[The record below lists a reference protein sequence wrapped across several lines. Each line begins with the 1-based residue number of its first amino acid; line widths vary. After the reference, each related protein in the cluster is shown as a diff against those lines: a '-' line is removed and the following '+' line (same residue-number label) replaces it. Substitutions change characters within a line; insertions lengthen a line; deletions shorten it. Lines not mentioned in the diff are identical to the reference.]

1 MWGNLVRG
9 VLTNEWLTMISSREK
24 KKIKVPIAG
33 QDNHLQPRE
42 ALPSK
47 YNED

>member
-9 VLTNEWLTMISSREK
+9 VLTNEWLTMISSRA
-24 KKIKVPIAG
+24 KKIEVPVVG

-42 ALPSK
+42 GLPAT
-47 YNED
+47 YDED